1 MLPAGYCGWTA
12 EQFEIREPLCG
23 LQGDARRGK
32 EIAVD
37 THLGNCIACHQLPI
51 PEQEFHGTLGP
62 PLRHVAARYSEA
74 QLRLRIVDQR
84 QLNPATV
91 MPGFYADPR
100 RANRVMDLYWD
111 KTILSAQQVEDVVAY
126 LRTLK

>member
-1 MLPAGYCGWTA
+1 MLPAGYCRWTA
-12 EQFEIREPLCG
+12 GQFEIREPLCG

-32 EIAVD
+32 EIVVD
-37 THLGNCIACHQLPI
+37 AHLGNCIACHQLPI
-51 PEQEFHGTLGP
+51 PEPDFHGTLGP
-62 PLRHVAARYSEA
+62 PLQHVAARYTEA

-84 QLNPATV
+84 QVNPATV

-100 RANRVMDLYWD
+100 RANRVMNEYWD
-111 KTILSAQQVEDVVAY
+111 KTILSAQQVEDVIAY